1 MQMIEWNEFALLL
14 ALYEHRQL
22 EAFPLDRKSWN
33 LGVEI
38 RYHVKLT

>member
-22 EAFPLDRKSWN
+22 EAFPLRN
-33 LGVEI
+33 LTENVGTSEW
-38 RYHVKLT
+38 RYAIT